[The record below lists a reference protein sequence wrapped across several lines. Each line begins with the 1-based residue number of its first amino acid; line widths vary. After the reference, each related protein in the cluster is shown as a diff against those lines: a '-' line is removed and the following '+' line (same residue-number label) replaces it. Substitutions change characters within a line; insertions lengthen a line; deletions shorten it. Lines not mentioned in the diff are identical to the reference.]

1 MRFLGPLPPT
11 RVRSTPSSRANL
23 RTDGDACAPAPD
35 GSGAGVGA
43 AATAGAWAAAAAGAA
58 RADGAAAGAGAAGA
72 AAAVSSTNTCVPLS
86 TLSPTLT
93 LTSLTTP
100 AWLDGISM
108 LALSDS
114 TVSSD

>member
-43 AATAGAWAAAAAGAA
+43 AATAGAWAG
-58 RADGAAAGAGAAGA
+58 AGAGAALAAGA
-72 AAAVSSTNTCVPLS
+72 AAGDAVAAAPAAASSTNTCVPFV